1 MAAIAQVQN
10 WRRSG
15 TDVNYF
21 QDFPDESDVV
31 YMDNTPPLK
40 IMFNAAL
47 VTGIAL
53 AVALYFTLSQFA
65 HCSVFQPVH
74 VCIDLLG

>member
-10 WRRSG
+10 WRGSG

-40 IMFNAAL
+40 IMFNARL
-47 VTGIAL
+47 VTGV
-53 AVALYFTLSQFA
+53 AVLVPSYFTLSQFA
-65 HCSVFQPVH
+65 HCF
-74 VCIDLLG
+74 